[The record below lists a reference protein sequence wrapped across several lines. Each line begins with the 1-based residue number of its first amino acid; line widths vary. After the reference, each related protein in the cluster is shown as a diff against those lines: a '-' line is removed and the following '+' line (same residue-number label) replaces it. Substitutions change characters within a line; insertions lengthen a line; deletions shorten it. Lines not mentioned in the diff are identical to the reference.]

1 MDAVGLVEI
10 VDLLVPASDG
20 MPAASE
26 VEATGKWLDRV
37 LVADPTLRAPIDRLA
52 ICRTWGDLERFEATE
67 PATFARATFAVVSA
81 YYLHPRVR
89 KLMGYPGQGPSPILA
104 GEGEHYLDDALLAPV
119 IERGRAYVATPDA

>member
-1 MDAVGLVEI
+1 MDAVGLAEV

-26 VEATGKWLDRV
+26 VAATGKWLDRV
-37 LVADPTLRAPIDRLA
+37 LIADPTLRGPVERLA
-52 ICRTWGDLERFEATE
+52 HCRTWGDLERLEATE
-67 PATFARATFAVVSA
+67 PGTFALATFAVVSA

-104 GEGEHYLDDALLAPV
+104 GESEHYLDDALLAPV
-119 IERGRAYVATPDA
+119 IDRGQAYVATPDA